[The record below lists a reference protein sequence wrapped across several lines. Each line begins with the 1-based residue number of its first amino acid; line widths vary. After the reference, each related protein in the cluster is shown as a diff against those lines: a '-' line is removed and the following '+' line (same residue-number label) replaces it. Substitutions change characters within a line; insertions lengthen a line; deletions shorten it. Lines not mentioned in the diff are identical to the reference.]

1 MVLQLQ
7 DKVSE
12 TFWSR
17 FKFKSLFTTMGIL
30 KLYPICF
37 CAVDYRQIH
46 NTCRCDED
54 DDVNVLSVL
63 QALLQ
68 CRSCIPV
75 SVSIFA
81 SALWLPMQSHN
92 FWVTVEPQRE
102 KKIYNACLQ
111 ILGVAFSNDKYAV
124 CRIRF
129 FFFFCLL
136 QVDLEGYVKD
146 WMTKISNRQA
156 GPKPMYFS

>member
-1 MVLQLQ
+1 MFLRRVLQVQ

-46 NTCRCDED
+46 NTCRCDDD
-54 DDVNVLSVL
+54 DDVNLLSLL

-75 SVSIFA
+75 SRWVFLQVVYDFRCSPIIFELQWNHNVRKKFKMPVYKFTGCILQWQICYLQKSVFIFA
-81 SALWLPMQSHN
+81 
-92 FWVTVEPQRE
+92 
-102 KKIYNACLQ
+102 Y
-111 ILGVAFSNDKYAV
+111 
-124 CRIRF
+124 
-129 FFFFCLL
+129 
-136 QVDLEGYVKD
+136 
-146 WMTKISNRQA
+146 
-156 GPKPMYFS
+156 